1 MSPSNDRVSVIRQ
14 LILDPEVG
22 LKPYLQEKL
31 DLENRLTDFKA
42 IPGSPYG
49 YVTGKLSIDLISS
62 TTEILDPPGD
72 TQYSDTH
79 FELRVTQL
87 VSVVLSIALN
97 KDIEDEWSIA
107 AAEIQTILDVYIVR
121 WSQKAREKGLIE
133 EDVDFIEG
141 SLDFLNDLSAEIVRE
156 FEVTYS
162 MDK

>member
-1 MSPSNDRVSVIRQ
+1 MSQTNDRVSVIRK

-49 YVTGKLSIDLISS
+49 HVTGKLSIDLVSS
-62 TTEILDPPGD
+62 ATEIIELH
-72 TQYSDTH
+72 SDTH
-79 FELRVTQL
+79 FELKITQF

-97 KDIEDEWSIA
+97 KNIEEEWSIA
-107 AAEIQTILDVYIVR
+107 AAEIQTILDVYIIR
-121 WSQKAREKGLIE
+121 WSQKVREQGLIE
-133 EDVDFIEG
+133 EDVDYIEG
-141 SLDFLNDLSAEIVRE
+141 DLIFLNDLSADIVRE
-156 FEVTYS
+156 FEITYS

>member
-31 DLENRLTDFKA
+31 DLENRFTDFKA
-42 IPGSPYG
+42 LPGSPYG
-49 YVTGKLSIDLISS
+49 HVTGKLFIDVKSSS
-62 TTEILDPPGD
+62 TEIRELYD
-72 TQYSDTH
+72 DTH
-79 FELRVTQL
+79 FELKVTQL
-87 VSVVLSIALN
+87 VSVMLSIALN

-121 WSQKAREKGLIE
+121 WSQKVREQGLIE
-133 EDVDFIEG
+133 EDVNYIEG
-141 SLDFLNDLSAEIVRE
+141 DLIFLNDLSADIVRE
-156 FEVTYS
+156 FEITYS